1 MDKYIV
7 SISNQKIEVWAKN
20 HQDAM
25 KKAIRT
31 ETKTPKVIASLSG
44 CLKHD
49 DHEDNELLFSIE
61 YMQNNGY
68 FKGTKYEPV
77 N

>member
-1 MDKYIV
+1 MDKYI
-7 SISNQKIEVWAKN
+7 ITIANQVIEVWDKD
-20 HQDAM
+20 HKSAM

-31 ETKTPKVIASLSG
+31 ETKIKKVIAAINT
-44 CLKHD
+44 CLKFG
-49 DHEDNELLFSIE
+49 DNEEEELLFSIE

-68 FKGTKYEPV
+68 FDGVDYEPL